1 VDRDGGSG
9 GRHGGD
15 RLRWWRNWDGIRAR
29 SSRRTE
35 IEIEIEIEMKLRK
48 RVYVIYDPL
57 M

>member
-15 RLRWWRNWDGIRAR
+15 RLRWWQKWDGIRAR
-29 SSRRTE
+29 SSRRT
-35 IEIEIEIEMKLRK
+35 EIEIEMKLRK

>member
-29 SSRRTE
+29 GGQ
-35 IEIEIEIEMKLRK
+35 K
-48 RVYVIYDPL
+48 
-57 M
+57 

>member
-1 VDRDGGSG
+1 MDRDGGSG